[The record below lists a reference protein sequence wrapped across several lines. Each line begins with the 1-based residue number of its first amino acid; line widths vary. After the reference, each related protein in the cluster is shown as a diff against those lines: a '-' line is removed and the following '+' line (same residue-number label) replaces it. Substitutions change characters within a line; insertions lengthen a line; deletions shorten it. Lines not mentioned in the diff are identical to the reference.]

1 MSLPSP
7 LQPRDATRFLQ
18 RATFGPRSGDVET
31 LISLGVDSW
40 LDGQMAMTPS
50 EAHLQRLLRT
60 EVSTRR
66 GYWRAVLIEPDQL
79 RRRVAYALSQILV
92 ASSNGVGQQN
102 LAHYIDLLEA
112 HAFGTFRDL
121 LEAVSTSQA
130 MGEYLTFVNNRKAD
144 PRQGRVPD
152 ENYAREVMQL
162 FTIGLWE
169 LEPDGTRRL
178 LDGQPVP
185 TYDQDDISGLA
196 RVFTGWRRPDVDTNA
211 RYSMPMVQR
220 ERDHELGSK
229 SFLGVTIPENTPG
242 EASLAIAL
250 DTLVAHPNVGPFI
263 GRQLIQRLVTS
274 NPSPAYVGRVAAVFD
289 NNGTDVR
296 GDLGAVVRAVL
307 LDDEAWLADQPS
319 TFGKLREPVLRFT
332 VVARA
337 LDVNSDDDDDWG
349 FDNTSDSATSLGQ
362 LPFASPSVFNFYRPG
377 YVAPQTPLSD
387 LDLVAPEF
395 QIVDETSAIG
405 WINWLGSYL
414 RTPRGSQTYDLDAL
428 LAISDDVPALVTD
441 VAARLCPDGISA
453 ALRAVVERNISD
465 VIDDRNPDRQAL
477 ERVLG
482 VVLMIAASTD
492 FLHER

>member
-1 MSLPSP
+1 MSVPSP
-7 LQPRDATRFLQ
+7 LHHADAIRFLQ
-18 RATFGPRSGDVET
+18 RATFGARSGDVDA
-31 LISLGVDSW
+31 LIDRGVDGW
-40 LDGQMAMTPS
+40 LDDQMAMTPS
-50 EAHLQRLLRT
+50 ETQLQRLLRT
-60 EVSTRR
+60 EVSARR

-79 RRRVAYALSQILV
+79 RRRVAYALSQIVV

-196 RVFTGWRRPDVDTNA
+196 RVFTGWRRPDIATNA

-250 DTLVAHPNVGPFI
+250 DTLVTHPNVGPFI

-289 NNGTDVR
+289 NNGSDVR

-307 LDDEAWLADQPS
+307 LDDEAWVADQPS

-337 LDVNSDDDDDWG
+337 LDVDSGDDDDWG
-349 FDNTSDSATSLGQ
+349 FDNTSDPATSLGQ

-414 RTPRGSQTYDLDAL
+414 RTPRRFSDLR
-428 LAISDDVPALVTD
+428 SRR
-441 VAARLCPDGISA
+441 AARD
-453 ALRAVVERNISD
+453 LRRRARPRHRRRRTPLPGRNQWCAPS
-465 VIDDRNPDRQAL
+465 RHRTQHRRCHRRPQ
-477 ERVLG
+477 
-482 VVLMIAASTD
+482 S
-492 FLHER
+492 

>member
-1 MSLPSP
+1 
-7 LQPRDATRFLQ
+7 
-18 RATFGPRSGDVET
+18 
-31 LISLGVDSW
+31 
-40 LDGQMAMTPS
+40 
-50 EAHLQRLLRT
+50 
-60 EVSTRR
+60 
-66 GYWRAVLIEPDQL
+66 
-79 RRRVAYALSQILV
+79 
-92 ASSNGVGQQN
+92 
-102 LAHYIDLLEA
+102 
-112 HAFGTFRDL
+112 
-121 LEAVSTSQA
+121 

-169 LEPDGTRRL
+169 LEPDGVRRL
-178 LDGQPVP
+178 VDGQPVP
-185 TYDQDDISGLA
+185 TYDQNDISGLA

-229 SFLGVTIPENTPG
+229 SFLGVTIPEDTPG
-242 EASLAIAL
+242 EESLAIAL
-250 DTLVAHPNVGPFI
+250 DTLTAHPNVGPFI
-263 GRQLIQRLVTS
+263 CRQLIQRLVTS

-289 NNGTDVR
+289 NNGSDVR

-414 RTPRGSQTYDLDAL
+414 RSPRRSQTYDLDAL
-428 LAISDDVPALVTD
+428 LALADDIPGLVTE

-453 ALRAVVERNISD
+453 ALRAVVERNIGD
-465 VIDDRNPDRQAL
+465 VIDDRNLERQAL

>member
-1 MSLPSP
+1 MPLPSP
-7 LQPRDATRFLQ
+7 LERADATRFLQ
-18 RATFGPRSGDVET
+18 RATFGPRSGDVDE
-31 LISLGVDSW
+31 LIARGVDGW
-40 LDGQMAMTPS
+40 LTDQMALTPP
-50 EAHLQRLLRT
+50 ETHLERRLRT
-60 EVSTRR
+60 DLSARR
-66 GYWRAVLIEPDQL
+66 GYWRGVLSEPDQL
-79 RRRVAYALSQILV
+79 RRRVGYALSQILV
-92 ASSNGVGQQN
+92 ASANDVGQTTI
-102 LAHYIDLLEA
+102 AHYMDLLEQ
-112 HAFGTFRDL
+112 HAFGMFRDL
-121 LEAVSTSQA
+121 LEAVSRSQA

-178 LDGQPVP
+178 ASGEPIA

-196 RVFTGWRRPDVDTNA
+196 RVFTGWRRPDDDTTA
-211 RYSMPMVQR
+211 RYSMPMVMR
-220 ERDHELGSK
+220 ERDHEPGAK
-229 SFLGVTIPENTPG
+229 SFLGTTIPENTPG
-242 EASLAIAL
+242 EASLALAL
-250 DTLVAHPNVGPFI
+250 DTLVAHDNVGPFI

-274 NPSPAYVGRVAAVFD
+274 NPSPAYVQRVATTFAD
-289 NNGTDVR
+289 NGHGVR

-307 LDDEAWLADQPS
+307 LDDEAWRADQPA

-337 LDVNSDDDDDWG
+337 LDVTSSDDDNWSFDD
-349 FDNTSDSATSLGQ
+349 TRDSATSLGQ

-395 QIVDETSAIG
+395 QIVDETAAIG

-414 RTPRGSQTYDLDAL
+414 RNPRGSQSYDLTAL
-428 LAISDDVPALVTD
+428 LTLAEDIPALVTE
-441 VAARLCPDGISA
+441 VADRLCPDGISA
-453 ALRAVVERNISD
+453 GLRSVVERNIAAVVD
-465 VIDDRNPDRQAL
+465 ERNLARQAL
-477 ERVLG
+477 ERALG
-482 VVLMIAASTD
+482 VVLLIAASTD